1 MSITSI
7 FVEILIIGLQAG
19 IWLIA
24 LGVCLGGADCSIH
37 IHTKYSSLLPL
48 ITLPAFATTYTL
60 GIVPDRIS
68 DILFLFFL
76 YGFEDVPM

>member
-7 FVEILIIGLQAG
+7 FVELLIIGLQAG

-24 LGVCLGGADCSIH
+24 LGVCLGGADWSIY

-60 GIVPDRIS
+60 GIVLDRIS
-68 DILFLFFL
+68 DILFLFF
-76 YGFEDVPM
+76 YGFEDLPM